1 MKTESFNPI
10 SNSNCVAIILG
21 TMPGLESLRQKK
33 YYSHSDNL
41 FWDIII
47 RVLRPNLTDI
57 EIAGLD
63 YEDRQKILLESRIA
77 LWDVLKY
84 CDRKGSLDSA
94 IRNEIKNDFVQ
105 FFEQHKKIQTVFF
118 NGQRAKKYFE
128 SEFKDLGKRLELVQI
143 VLPSTSPTHKLN
155 CFEKLKQWRII
166 NELMADKE

>member
-1 MKTESFNPI
+1 
-10 SNSNCVAIILG
+10 
-21 TMPGLESLRQKK
+21 MPGFESLRQKK

-47 RVLRPNLTDI
+47 RVLKPNLTDI

-63 YEDRQKILLESRIA
+63 YEARQKILLESRIA

-84 CDRKGSLDSA
+84 CDRNGSLDSA

-118 NGQRAKKYFE
+118 NGQLAKKYFE

>member
-41 FWDIII
+41 FWDITI

-57 EIAGLD
+57 EIARLD

-105 FFEQHKKIQTVFF
+105 FFEQHTKIQTVFF

-128 SEFKDLGKRLELVQI
+128 SEFKDLGKGLELVQI

-166 NELMADKE
+166 NELVADKE

>member
-10 SNSNCVAIILG
+10 SDSNCVAVILG
-21 TMPGLESLRQKK
+21 TMPGIESLRQQK

-47 RVLRPNLTDI
+47 RVLRPNMTDI
-57 EIAGLD
+57 GIASLE
-63 YEDRQKILLESRIA
+63 YEDKQKILLENKIG

-84 CDRKGSLDSA
+84 CDRNGSLDSA

-105 FFEQHKKIQTVFF
+105 FFEKNKKIKIIFF
-118 NGQRAKKYFE
+118 NGQLAKKYFE
-128 SEFKDLGKRLELVQI
+128 SSFNDLGKSLELVQI

-155 CFEKLKQWRII
+155 CFEKLNQWRII
-166 NELMADKE
+166 KKLTTDTE